1 MGTDGRVY
9 LFAMHLK
16 YQQITNKLEHWIRD
30 EKKWIAGERLPSI
43 RQLAADLSVSK
54 NTIIH
59 ALAELESKQIVEA
72 RPKVGYF
79 VKNRNKP
86 LLTTTIDSLSAPSEV
101 KIPELFRDIMMRS
114 AAFDIKPNIE
124 ARPRSN
130 HLVVLNRYI
139 NRAQRHNY
147 ANIDMYYDKPLGDAQ
162 LRYEIAKRY
171 RKRGLLVSPD
181 DICITAGCQHALFL
195 ALFTSCQ
202 PGDNVAVESPTFYG
216 VVQLLEQLQLNVI
229 EIPSSPEDGISTAHL
244 AKALKQWQIKACVVT
259 PNFATPTGSIL
270 STTKR
275 QALLSLATKY
285 DFHIVEDDIYGEL
298 SFQGDTSPL
307 KALDNEEKVILCGSF
322 SKSLSRELRIGW
334 IISTT
339 FIRPI
344 VKAKL
349 VTQLASP
356 QAIQQALSRFL
367 SDGHYRR
374 HLTVFKTQLLHHKH
388 QLETALDKYFPK
400 EIKYTSPDGGIALWV
415 ELPESINATAL
426 YNRALTE
433 NIVVT
438 PGQLFSNKCQY
449 ANFLRLSFNHP
460 TVGVR
465 NQAIKT
471 LGKMLNKRAC

>member
-1 MGTDGRVY
+1 
-9 LFAMHLK
+9 MHPK
-16 YQQITNKLEHWIRD
+16 YQQITNKLEYWIRS

-43 RQLAADLSVSK
+43 RQLAVGLSVSK

-59 ALAELESKQIVEA
+59 ALTELESKQIVEA

-79 VKNRNKP
+79 VKRTNKP

-124 ARPRSN
+124 SRPRSN
-130 HLVVLNRYI
+130 HLVELNRYI
-139 NRAQRHNY
+139 NRTQRHNH

-181 DICITAGCQHALFL
+181 TICITAGCQHALFL
-195 ALFTSCQ
+195 ALFTLCQ

-229 EIPSSPEDGISTAHL
+229 EIPSSPEDGISTEHL
-244 AKALKQWQIKACVVT
+244 AKALEQWKIKACVTT
-259 PNFATPTGSIL
+259 PNFATPTGSML
-270 STTKR
+270 STVKR
-275 QALLSLATKY
+275 QTLLSLANSY
-285 DFHIVEDDIYGEL
+285 DFYIVEDDIYGEL
-298 SFQGDTSPL
+298 SFQGETSPL
-307 KALDNEEKVILCGSF
+307 KALDTHERVILCGSF

-339 FIRPI
+339 FIQPI

-356 QAIQQALSRFL
+356 QAIQQALARFL

-374 HLTVFKTQLLHHKH
+374 HLTFFKTQLIHHKH
-388 QLETALDKYFPK
+388 QLEIALNKYFPK
-400 EIKYTSPDGGIALWV
+400 ETKYTSPDGGIALWV
-415 ELPESINATAL
+415 ELPESVNATEL
-426 YNRALTE
+426 YNKALTE

-438 PGQLFSNKCQY
+438 PGQLFSNKGQY

-465 NQAIKT
+465 SQAIKK
-471 LGKMLNKRAC
+471 LAKMF